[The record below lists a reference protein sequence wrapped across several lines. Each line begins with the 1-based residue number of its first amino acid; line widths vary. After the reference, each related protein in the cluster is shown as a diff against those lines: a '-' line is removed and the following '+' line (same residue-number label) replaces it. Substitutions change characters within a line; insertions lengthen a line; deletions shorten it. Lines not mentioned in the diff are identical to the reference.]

1 MLREI
6 AFFVIQ
12 IKSQRRLN
20 RATLSWNALYVK
32 NTKQYKAQTKHKING
47 EEHLV
52 FVIGVQLIPA
62 IVGKVQDGG

>member
-1 MLREI
+1 MRSH
-6 AFFVIQ
+6 AQ
-12 IKSQRRLN
+12 N
-20 RATLSWNALYVK
+20 NSWNALYVK